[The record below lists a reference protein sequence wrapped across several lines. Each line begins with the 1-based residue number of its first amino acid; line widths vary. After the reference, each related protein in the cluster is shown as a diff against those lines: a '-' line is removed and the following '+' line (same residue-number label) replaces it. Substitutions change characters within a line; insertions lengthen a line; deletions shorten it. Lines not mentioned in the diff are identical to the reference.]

1 MTKLNTIFIYTP
13 TWLEFGGGEKY
24 ILLLA
29 EVLSNQPHVKVTLLL
44 DEPGITESKLKNF
57 SQTDLKNIE
66 CINIGSTNELKV
78 ITANADIFICLSNYK
93 KITSSARIHV
103 QLLQIPYGKINGLS
117 ILAKFISGNWKEGLK
132 DLFRLRLLSF
142 SRDSADLVIAN
153 SEYVNNTLQ
162 KNYGINSQTLYPPI
176 QDYYVQGVSKK
187 KIIISVGRFFSGL
200 YNEKRYDILTEAFRM
215 EFYAE
220 LKDWEYH
227 IIGNAKNDL
236 KTKMILSLLK
246 EKNKTYPIYFHV
258 NANHDTLKRIYNE
271 AAIFWHGAGYGVD
284 ENIHPEN
291 VEHFGMTTVEAM
303 SAKCIPVV
311 INKGGQCESVSTGI
325 NGFLWNTIEELISY
339 SVDIAQKK
347 IPLSYLRD
355 NARKR
360 YSDFNITKFQVSVI
374 ELFSPLLN

>member
-1 MTKLNTIFIYTP
+1 LNTIFIYTP

-93 KITSSARIHV
+93 KIISSALIHV

-117 ILAKFISGNWKEGLK
+117 ILGKFINGKWKEGLK

-200 YNEKRYDILTEAFRM
+200 YNEKRYDILTDAFRR

-220 LKDWEYH
+220 
-227 IIGNAKNDL
+227 
-236 KTKMILSLLK
+236 
-246 EKNKTYPIYFHV
+246 
-258 NANHDTLKRIYNE
+258 
-271 AAIFWHGAGYGVD
+271 
-284 ENIHPEN
+284 
-291 VEHFGMTTVEAM
+291 
-303 SAKCIPVV
+303 
-311 INKGGQCESVSTGI
+311 
-325 NGFLWNTIEELISY
+325 
-339 SVDIAQKK
+339 SVDFEFQLQIFYLL
-347 IPLSYLRD
+347 PLM
-355 NARKR
+355 N
-360 YSDFNITKFQVSVI
+360 
-374 ELFSPLLN
+374 